1 MGRLWRDNGRTSIEE
16 AWVDDLKGIDV
27 EISIWELN
35 FAKIYAKEKVK
46 GGGDYGRP
54 PTRITRV
61 ASALSGSD

>member
-1 MGRLWRDNGRTSIEE
+1 MEKIAIRET
-16 AWVDDLKGIDV
+16 WVNDLKGIDV

-46 GGGDYGRP
+46 GGGDHGRP